1 MRKFCIA
8 ILMLIA
14 VLPTFAQEQT
24 DTIYNPIVNHTSQVA
39 RKYTIRGIEISGA
52 DNYEDYVLIGFS
64 GLSLGQVISVSYTH
78 LTLPTKA

>member
-14 VLPTFAQEQT
+14 VLPTFAQEQP

-39 RKYTIRGIEISGA
+39 RKYTIRGIEITGA
-52 DNYEDYVLIGFS
+52 PGRCLQPSYEPLQTCGKQLNDAR
-64 GLSLGQVISVSYTH
+64 H
-78 LTLPTKA
+78 